1 MARTPQTKLGWLTA
15 FFVDWWRGGLNNIDE
30 SSTMPSRPKLPSAIV
45 AAAKSCVGI
54 RETGGSNKG
63 PDLQKFFASDWYDP
77 NGDKPGDDG
86 YAWCAAFVCWCVQE
100 AMRQTGVKETAT
112 FHAPRT
118 PGAWDFER
126 WSLAQD
132 SSTQTQKPHHGDIKV
147 GDLVIFNFS
156 HIGIA
161 IRDAHDGIVHT
172 VEGNTNSDG
181 SREGDGV
188 YEKSRA
194 LSLIRSRIRFT
205 I

>member
-1 MARTPQTKLGWLTA
+1 MARTPQTKLGWLAA
-15 FFVDWWRGGLNNIDE
+15 FFVDWWRGGFNNIDE
-30 SSTMPSRPKLPSAIV
+30 SDTMSSRPKLPSAIV

-54 RETGGSNKG
+54 HETGGNNKG
-63 PDLQKFFASDWYDP
+63 PELQKFFDSDWYDP

-112 FHAPRT
+112 FKAPRT

-126 WSLAQD
+126 WSLSQD
-132 SSTQTQKPHHGDIKV
+132 ESTWTRKPHKNDIKAGDI
-147 GDLVIFNFS
+147 VIFTFS

-161 IRDAHDGIVHT
+161 VSDARGNYVTTI
-172 VEGNTNSDG
+172 EGNTNGVG

-188 YEKSRA
+188 YEKTRM
-194 LSLIRSRIRFT
+194 LSQIRSRIRFRV
-205 I
+205 